1 MYVCMHAVLKL
12 GGSGPISQGHSFS
25 SHSHLT
31 HRTHVWR
38 SRWESATSTRWW
50 SPIPAIHTC
59 GRRCP
64 PPDAAAGPYTA
75 LSARECEP
83 LGCTY
88 RWISALRQ
96 NIIVIV
102 VTFKITYIRI
112 YVHIYIYIL
121 GSAQAICMYVYVCT
135 FCCYIYPKYIY
146 CTYYELQCKTTY
158 MDTTYTLKEFAYLA
172 YRLVHLYLLNG
183 QRSTPPWCVKHHI
196 HTFLRPWYLLI
207 HIRKYTTYILYTYI
221 Y

>member
-1 MYVCMHAVLKL
+1 MYVRRYVCILEWVCMHLLCMYVCSIKL
-12 GGSGPISQGHSFS
+12 GGSGPISQGHSYS
-25 SHSHLT
+25 SRSHLT

-96 NIIVIV
+96 NRIVIV

-112 YVHIYIYIL
+112 YVHTYIYIL
-121 GSAQAICMYVYVCT
+121 GSAQASCMCVYVCT
-135 FCCYIYPKYIY
+135 FRCYIYPKIHILYILNFSTRLH
-146 CTYYELQCKTTY
+146 TY
-158 MDTTYTLKEFAYLA
+158 
-172 YRLVHLYLLNG
+172 
-183 QRSTPPWCVKHHI
+183 I
-196 HTFLRPWYLLI
+196 HTYIHTWMQLLQSRNSLIWLTVWYI
-207 HIRKYTTYILYTYI
+207 SIS
-221 Y
+221 